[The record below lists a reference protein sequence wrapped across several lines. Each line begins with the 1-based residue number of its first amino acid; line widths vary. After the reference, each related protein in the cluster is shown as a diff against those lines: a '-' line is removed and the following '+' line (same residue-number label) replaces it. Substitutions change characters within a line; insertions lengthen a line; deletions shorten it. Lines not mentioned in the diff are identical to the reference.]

1 MEKLSDVSHQKEW
14 GHKWNKKTLTYSVVS
29 GTEDLPK
36 NSKEF
41 LALGIALTTWGA
53 EIDLKFKRVKS
64 FENPD
69 IRLEFKTS
77 AQDHMFEENRNVL
90 AYAYYPGQGE
100 VSGRIV
106 FNEDYLWTMD
116 GKPVDG
122 KRSWN
127 LIHVMIHELGHTL
140 GLMHDEHHETS
151 DVMDPY
157 YNAKMLDLSD
167 WDITRIRNIYPIR
180 TFGGRWYLYSRL
192 KRWLVKR
199 KRRF

>member
-1 MEKLSDVSHQKEW
+1 
-14 GHKWNKKTLTYSVVS
+14 
-29 GTEDLPK
+29 
-36 NSKEF
+36 
-41 LALGIALTTWGA
+41 
-53 EIDLKFKRVKS
+53 
-64 FENPD
+64 
-69 IRLEFKTS
+69 
-77 AQDHMFEENRNVL
+77 
-90 AYAYYPGQGE
+90 
-100 VSGRIV
+100 
-106 FNEDYLWTMD
+106 MD

-140 GLMHDEHHETS
+140 GLMHDEHLETS

-167 WDITRIRNIYPIR
+167 WDITRIRNLYPVR
-180 TFGGRWYLYSRL
+180 TFGGRWHLYSRL